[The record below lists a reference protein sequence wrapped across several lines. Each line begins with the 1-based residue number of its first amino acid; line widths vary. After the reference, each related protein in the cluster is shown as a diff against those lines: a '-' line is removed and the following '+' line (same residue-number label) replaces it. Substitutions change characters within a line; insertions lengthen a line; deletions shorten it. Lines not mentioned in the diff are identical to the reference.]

1 MRGVAVVAQAA
12 RYLVLG
18 RTRGRASIHMIGRY
32 KGEGDLRDVFVTQS
46 IPKSRALGLYVFEL
60 VGVASTEDVV
70 WHIISFDISR
80 AKGGRKPGYEYSY
93 IKDML
98 LLRLCASIDS
108 STYICPEDYSK
119 LLRDYLDQ
127 VSEDYRLESYTV
139 RTFRDKERELLKEAF
154 TETLEYVLGALAS
167 LRDKVVELKSRRI
180 NKALKNV
187 ARKAERVAR
196 TVEEALSR
204 GDNAMKVSLALRR
217 SIRSRVEEAVAG
229 LRREL
234 AAQ

>member
-12 RYLVLG
+12 RYLALG
-18 RTRGRASIHMIGRY
+18 RTRGRASVHLIGRY
-32 KGEGDLRDVFVTQS
+32 KGEGDVRDVFTTTN
-46 IPKSRALGLYVFEL
+46 IPRSRILKLYVFEL
-60 VGVASTEDVV
+60 VDAARPEDVV
-70 WHIISFDISR
+70 WHIITFDISR
-80 AKGGRKPGYEYSY
+80 AKGGRRAGYEYSY

-98 LLRLCASIDS
+98 LLRFCASIDS

-127 VSEDYRLESYTV
+127 VSEDYGLESYTV

-154 TETLEYVLGALAS
+154 TETLEYVLGVLAS

-196 TVEEALSR
+196 TVEEALNR

-217 SIRSRVEEAVAG
+217 SIRSRVEEAVAD

-234 AAQ
+234 AA